1 MLRSSGAVAVMVSEE
16 DEAAVLVAEAP
27 DAKYVVVFDPLDG
40 SSNIDCNV
48 SVGSIFGVYRRR
60 QDPLAPARFAAAASA
75 ADALRP
81 GDELVAAGYAN
92 YGSATQLCLALAEDA
107 PDAAAGREAK
117 GVNVFSLD
125 TEVGEFIMS
134 HACLRIPAT
143 PKRIYSINAGGLASM
158 PRAVRRFV
166 AECNGE
172 AREGAGAGGGSP
184 AGASAAAA
192 GTGAGAGAY
201 SLRYVGS
208 MVADVRVER
217 ARSRA
222 CALTRAVASAVACV
236 RARARAC
243 SLTLS
248 PAPPRSC
255 PRQVHRTL
263 VYGGVFL
270 YPATKASPSGKL
282 RLLYEAAPMALIT
295 ECAGGKAI
303 TGATGA
309 GSGGSRRLL
318 EVVPA
323 ALHERVPV
331 ALGCS
336 RDVTR
341 LEELLAAEE

>member
-1 MLRSSGAVAVMVSEE
+1 MSDPSAPPPVAGEVETLVVDNYDSFTFNIVQYLEELGARVTVVRN
-16 DEAAVLVAEAP
+16 
-27 DAKYVVVFDPLDG
+27 DAMTA
-40 SSNIDCNV
+40 
-48 SVGSIFGVYRRR
+48 RE
-60 QDPLAPARFAAAASA
+60 LA
-75 ADALRP
+75 ALRP
-81 GDELVAAGYAN
+81 RRVVVSPGPGAPRDAGVCLELIALLAGKVPLL
-92 YGSATQLCLALAEDA
+92 GVCLGLQCIFEAFGGVVTHAGEVVHGKACEMRHDA
-107 PDAAAGREAK
+107 RGVFAGLP
-117 GVNVFSLD
+117 SPL
-125 TEVGEFIMS
+125 
-134 HACLRIPAT
+134 
-143 PKRIYSINAGGLASM
+143 
-158 PRAVRRFV
+158 RAVRYHSLAGTWASLPACLEV
-166 AECNGE
+166 TCTSG
-172 AREGAGAGGGSP
+172 GAGAG
-184 AGASAAAA
+184 AGA
-192 GTGAGAGAY
+192 GGAY

-208 MVADVRVER
+208 MVAD
-217 ARSRA
+217 
-222 CALTRAVASAVACV
+222 
-236 RARARAC
+236 
-243 SLTLS
+243 
-248 PAPPRSC
+248 
-255 PRQVHRTL
+255 VHRTL

>member
-172 AREGAGAGGGSP
+172 AREGAGAGGSSP
-184 AGASAAAA
+184 ACASAAASGAGGA

-222 CALTRAVASAVACV
+222 CALTRAVACAVACV
-236 RARARAC
+236 RACARAC

-248 PAPPRSC
+248 PAPPHSC
-255 PRQVHRTL
+255 P
-263 VYGGVFL
+263 
-270 YPATKASPSGKL
+270 
-282 RLLYEAAPMALIT
+282 
-295 ECAGGKAI
+295 
-303 TGATGA
+303 
-309 GSGGSRRLL
+309 
-318 EVVPA
+318 
-323 ALHERVPV
+323 
-331 ALGCS
+331 
-336 RDVTR
+336 
-341 LEELLAAEE
+341 